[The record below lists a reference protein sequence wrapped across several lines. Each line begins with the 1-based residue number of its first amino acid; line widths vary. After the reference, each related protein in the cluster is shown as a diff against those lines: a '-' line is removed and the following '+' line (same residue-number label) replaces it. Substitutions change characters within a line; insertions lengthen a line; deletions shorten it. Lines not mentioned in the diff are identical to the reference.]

1 MDSWLN
7 ELNWKTKTAF
17 LKSHRGCVV
26 LFTDETRSCLMA
38 GDGCGV
44 ELESNMQSDVFNQLQ
59 PMVFGVSWRG
69 CGDMQI
75 ASASPTGMGLR
86 SGELAGHTIR
96 SMPSPA
102 RNAVDVSLC
111 VVGH

>member
-59 PMVFGVSWRG
+59 PMVFGVSWCGRG
-69 CGDMQI
+69 GISLTRKTPLVQI
-75 ASASPTGMGLR
+75 AGNLTGQ
-86 SGELAGHTIR
+86 HY
-96 SMPSPA
+96 
-102 RNAVDVSLC
+102 VDLC
-111 VVGH
+111 MYG